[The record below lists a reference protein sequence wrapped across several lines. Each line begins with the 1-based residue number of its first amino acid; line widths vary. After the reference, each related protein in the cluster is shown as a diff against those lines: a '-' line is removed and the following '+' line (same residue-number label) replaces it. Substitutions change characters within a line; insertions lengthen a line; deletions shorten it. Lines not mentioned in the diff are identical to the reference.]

1 MQPLHGVA
9 AEHQFHAGGG
19 TGGGALASEEERL
32 LAGGQSGLGV
42 AGVGDERS
50 AEFGALEQGEV
61 GAFAGETGVAYP
73 PRIRHRSSLPAI
85 RTSASTTSTNW
96 GGSREVH
103 ESRRLRLL
111 SSGAN
116 TYSRNYLAETE
127 DGSAMPML
135 NVFRRNGDEIR
146 HFWGSEML
154 YAPTDPGQDPRHVST
169 LEPLWNMFDLTPDG
183 RAADWD
189 EQLSYS

>member
-1 MQPLHGVA
+1 M
-9 AEHQFHAGGG
+9 
-19 TGGGALASEEERL
+19 
-32 LAGGQSGLGV
+32 
-42 AGVGDERS
+42 
-50 AEFGALEQGEV
+50 
-61 GAFAGETGVAYP
+61 
-73 PRIRHRSSLPAI
+73 
-85 RTSASTTSTNW
+85 
-96 GGSREVH
+96 H